1 MLEDK
6 NENTTFTLFFNR
18 KEFFYF
24 QKRKQKEIAMSK
36 FHAFTLIE
44 SWFCMEK
51 TKKGNAWALIPLLVF
66 VGLFLGVGIGTGD
79 FSTMPLNVAILV
91 ASIVA
96 LILNRKETFHKKVEV
111 FTKGA
116 GHSNI
121 ILMMLIFILA
131 GAFSQT
137 TEDMGG
143 VQSTVNL
150 GLSLIPENLII
161 VGLFIICM
169 FVSLSMGTS
178 VGTVAAIAPVGFG
191 LSQAT
196 DVSAAITMATVVGG
210 AMFGD
215 NLSMISDT
223 TIAAVRT
230 QKTKMSDKFKV
241 NIKIV
246 LPGAIFTIIA
256 LWFLTNGAQIDA
268 TKSYDYNIIKV
279 LPYLMVLILALIGIN
294 VIIVLIGGI
303 ALSAIIGLIDGSFGW
318 TGLLGSISKGIIGME
333 DIAMIALLIGGLV
346 ALIQHNGG
354 ITWLLHFVRNRVKSK
369 RGAELGIAGLVSAA
383 DISTANNTI
392 SILMAGPLAK
402 EISEEYDVDPRKSA
416 SILDMFASCFQGLLP
431 YSPQLIAAAGVASIS
446 PFELLPYSIY
456 PMILGVCGLIAIFFN
471 LPRLNKK

>member
-1 MLEDK
+1 ME
-6 NENTTFTLFFNR
+6 
-18 KEFFYF
+18 
-24 QKRKQKEIAMSK
+24 EI
-36 FHAFTLIE
+36 
-44 SWFCMEK
+44 
-51 TKKGNAWALIPLLVF
+51 KKGNAWALIPLIIF
-66 VGLFLGVGIGTGD
+66 VGMFLGVGIITGD
-79 FSTMPLNVAILV
+79 FTTMPLNVAILV
-91 ASIVA
+91 ATIVG
-96 LILNRKETFHKKVEV
+96 LVLNRKESFQKKVEI

-121 ILMMLIFILA
+121 ILMMLIFLLA

-143 VQSTVNL
+143 VKSTVNL

-161 VGLFIICM
+161 VGLFVICM

-191 LSQAT
+191 LSQQA

-246 LPGAIFTIIA
+246 LPGAIFTVIV

-268 TKSYDYNIIKV
+268 SKSYDYDLIKV
-279 LPYLMVLILALIGIN
+279 VPYLFVLILALFGIN

-303 ALSAIIGLIDGSFGW
+303 ILSAIIGLFYGTFDWI
-318 TGLLGSISKGIIGME
+318 GLLSSISKGIIGME
-333 DIAMIALLIGGLV
+333 DIAIIALLIGGLV

-354 ITWLLHFVRNRVKSK
+354 ITWLLNFVRNRVKSK
-369 RGAELGIAGLVSAA
+369 RGAELGIAGLVSVA

-402 EISEEYDVDPRKSA
+402 DISDEYGVDPRKSA

-446 PFELLPYSIY
+446 PFELVPYAIY
-456 PMILGVCGLIAIFFN
+456 PMILGICGLIAIAFR
-471 LPRLNKK
+471 LPRLDKK

>member
-1 MLEDK
+1 MVEKLMFCLNLK
-6 NENTTFTLFFNR
+6 
-18 KEFFYF
+18 
-24 QKRKQKEIAMSK
+24 
-36 FHAFTLIE
+36 E
-44 SWFCMEK
+44 SWFCMEEI
-51 TKKGNAWALIPLLVF
+51 KKGNAWALIPLIIF
-66 VGLFLGVGIGTGD
+66 VGMFLGVGIITGD
-79 FSTMPLNVAILV
+79 FTTMPLNVAILV
-91 ASIVA
+91 ATIVG
-96 LILNRKETFHKKVEV
+96 LVLNRKESFQKKVEI

-121 ILMMLIFILA
+121 ILMMLIFLLA

-143 VQSTVNL
+143 VKSTVNL

-161 VGLFIICM
+161 IGLFVICM

-191 LSQAT
+191 LSQQA

-246 LPGAIFTIIA
+246 LPGAIFTVIV

-268 TKSYDYNIIKV
+268 SKSYDYDLIKV
-279 LPYLMVLILALIGIN
+279 VPYLFVLILALFGVN

-303 ALSAIIGLIDGSFGW
+303 ILSAIIGLFYGTFDWI
-318 TGLLGSISKGIIGME
+318 GLLSSISKGIIGME
-333 DIAMIALLIGGLV
+333 DIAIIALLIGGLV

-354 ITWLLHFVRNRVKSK
+354 ITWLLNFVRNRVKSK
-369 RGAELGIAGLVSAA
+369 RGAELGIAGLVSVA

-402 EISEEYDVDPRKSA
+402 DISDEYGVDPRKSA

-446 PFELLPYSIY
+446 PFELVPYAIY
-456 PMILGVCGLIAIFFN
+456 PMILGICGLIAIAFR
-471 LPRLNKK
+471 LPRLDKK